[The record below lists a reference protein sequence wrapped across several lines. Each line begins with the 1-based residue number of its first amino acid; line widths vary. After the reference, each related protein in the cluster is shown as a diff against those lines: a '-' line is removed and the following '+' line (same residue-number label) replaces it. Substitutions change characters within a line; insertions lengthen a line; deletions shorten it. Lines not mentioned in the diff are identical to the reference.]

1 MKPKYLIAILAILVI
16 GGLEAFALSR
26 EIDGTLFSAATAGI
40 GAIVGYVIKG
50 NSRGGDAK

>member
-40 GAIVGYVIKG
+40 GAIAGYVIKG